1 MPDIIHD
8 LNLSQ
13 VSRTRVYFTFVCLT
27 LNRFRNYSQ
36 LKRRQ
41 QLGASLSDGIRRNTE
56 IFNFSVITLTIEKI
70 RMENIETKNSSDSR
84 LYFESICSIRILSF
98 FRVMIENVK
107 TFSKRIQ
114 RTDPPQRW
122 RAVKVVVA
130 WMVSTIKLAR
140 FVTFILGQFFHV
152 SET

>member
-70 RMENIETKNSSDSR
+70 RMEDIETKNSSDSG

-107 TFSKRIQ
+107 IFSKRIQ
-114 RTDPPQRW
+114 RMDPPQR
-122 RAVKVVVA
+122 
-130 WMVSTIKLAR
+130 
-140 FVTFILGQFFHV
+140 
-152 SET
+152 